1 MFINR
6 RDVLKSS
13 AAGISTFAAANSI
26 RTLQADESTKEVRG
40 KAEHCI
46 MIWLGGGSSQVDT
59 FDPKRVSKDG
69 LKDPGSAY
77 PAIDTAISGV
87 QICEHMP
94 KTASLMDRCAPVRTV
109 HHDVIDEH
117 AAAAYRMHTGRPT
130 SGTVVYPSLGS
141 LVSKMRGPINDLVP
155 SYVLMGNP
163 SPAREP
169 GFLGAE
175 HGYIYLTET
184 KSGPKGLTRP
194 NRVTDERQKRRLQ
207 MLEKMRSQY
216 AAKHA
221 DETII
226 KNYLAAMEQ
235 GFRLSGPEF
244 MSTFDLENEPA
255 DLREQYGDEFGQRCL
270 LARRLLERGTRFV
283 EVSFNLNFVNGT
295 GWDTHRE
302 GQKKQHLLI
311 QSLDHA
317 FSALIEDLEEKK
329 LLDKTLLVIASEF
342 GRPSSFDSL
351 GGRGHHAKAFTVMLG
366 GGGLKTGQAIGTTDE
381 LGMNIVDR
389 PVSVP
394 DLFATIL
401 ATLGANPHEELYAS
415 ARPVP
420 ATDGGVPIRE
430 LFS

>member
-1 MFINR
+1 MSMTR
-6 RDVLKSS
+6 RDILKTG
-13 AAGISTFAAANSI
+13 AAGLTAASVLPSLRAEE
-26 RTLQADESTKEVRG
+26 TLDEVRG

-46 MIWLGGGSSQVDT
+46 MLWLGGGSCQVDT

-77 PAIDTAISGV
+77 PAIDTAIPGV
-87 QICEHMP
+87 QLCEHMP
-94 KTASLMDRCAPVRTV
+94 QTAPLMDRCAPVRTV
-109 HHDVIDEH
+109 HHEVIDEH
-117 AAAAYRMHTGRPT
+117 SAAAYRMHTGRAT
-130 SGTVVYPSLGS
+130 SGTIVYPSIGS
-141 LVSKMRGPINDLVP
+141 LVSKLCGPLNDLVP
-155 SYVLMGNP
+155 TYVLMGNP

-194 NRVTDERQKRRLQ
+194 ARVTDDRHKRRLE
-207 MLEKMRSQY
+207 MLEKMRTQY
-216 AAKHA
+216 ANLHPNEA
-221 DETII
+221 II
-226 KNYLAAMEQ
+226 ENYLAAMKQ

-244 MSTFDLENEPA
+244 MSTFDLENEPVEV
-255 DLREQYGDEFGQRCL
+255 RERFGDEFGQRCL
-270 LARRLLERGTRFV
+270 LARRLIQRGSRFV

-302 GQKKQHLLI
+302 GQQNQHLLI
-311 QSLDHA
+311 QRLDHA
-317 FSALIEDLEEKK
+317 FAALIKDLEENK

-342 GRPSSFDSL
+342 GRPATFDSL
-351 GGRGHHAKAFTVMLG
+351 GGRGHHAKSFTVMLG

-381 LGMNIVDR
+381 LGMSIADH

-401 ATLGANPHEELYAS
+401 ATLGANPHEELYAGS
-415 ARPVP
+415 RPVP
-420 ATDGGVPIRE
+420 ATDGGVPIKE
-430 LFS
+430 LFG